1 MSGNE
6 TPTRGHIQINNVSK
20 IYDPDGAKVLAVD
33 RCTMDIAP
41 GEFCVVVGPS
51 GCGKTTLLNAIAG
64 CHSISSGEI
73 LLDGEV
79 PVSYTHL
86 LRPDPVDGPPHEL
99 LVPLRH
105 HV

>member
-6 TPTRGHIQINNVSK
+6 TPTRGHIQINNVSN

-64 CHSISSGEI
+64 FHSISSFLYAI
-73 LLDGEV
+73 LV
-79 PVSYTHL
+79 L
-86 LRPDPVDGPPHEL
+86 LSLVRISAFFKFYFVFFPHQAICG
-99 LVPLRH
+99 RSR
-105 HV
+105 

>member
-64 CHSISSGEI
+64 FHSISSGEI

-79 PVSYTHL
+79 LCSA
-86 LRPDPVDGPPHEL
+86 DK
-99 LVPLRH
+99 
-105 HV
+105 

>member
-51 GCGKTTLLNAIAG
+51 
-64 CHSISSGEI
+64 
-73 LLDGEV
+73 
-79 PVSYTHL
+79 
-86 LRPDPVDGPPHEL
+86 
-99 LVPLRH
+99 
-105 HV
+105 

>member
-41 GEFCVVVGPS
+41 GEFCVVVGPF
-51 GCGKTTLLNAIAG
+51 GMRQNDT
-64 CHSISSGEI
+64 
-73 LLDGEV
+73 
-79 PVSYTHL
+79 PQ
-86 LRPDPVDGPPHEL
+86 
-99 LVPLRH
+99 RH
-105 HV
+105 RGLPQHQ